1 MNISFCKEMRKKNW
15 VIFKLVSRQFILQS
29 VQDQTLQTFP
39 CFLNQSFWTHCPCLK
54 FEEFFSTF
62 HLFVYKNSEMLVLH
76 TLILAPP
83 SYDRKCLT
91 SRRYKHFI
99 LQKLILDTLLNL
111 FFAQFSSSTIV
122 HKWIKFKYKN

>member
-62 HLFVYKNSEMLVLH
+62 HLFVYKNSEKLVLH
-76 TLILAPP
+76 TL
-83 SYDRKCLT
+83 T
-91 SRRYKHFI
+91 SMYVCTMSNIKEGRYKHLFCGTLYWTPCGI
-99 LQKLILDTLLNL
+99 CFLLN
-111 FFAQFSSSTIV
+111 FPQV
-122 HKWIKFKYKN
+122 Q